1 MFTCPPMAVRMESP
15 LRREQ
20 IAEVTLHLVVE
31 EGLGA
36 VTVRRVAKAAG
47 ISAAAL
53 YRHYKNK
60 SDILAA
66 VLEEHHEIMVDI
78 IRRSR
83 AEAATALDALRRVN
97 MRNMAL
103 VEKYCALPVIFLS
116 DALWL
121 GDLRL
126 RDLKLRHHR
135 MFREAILDLISSGQD
150 SGEIRA
156 DIRPDEIFVFFLGL
170 VAMPALMRA
179 RKPEEVDLPLQ
190 TSANWE
196 LFARAVAC

>member
-1 MFTCPPMAVRMESP
+1 MAVRMESP

>member
-1 MFTCPPMAVRMESP
+1 MAARMESP

-20 IAEVTLHLVVE
+20 IAEATLRLVVD

-36 VTVRRVAKAAG
+36 VTVRRVAEAIG

-66 VLEEHHEIMVDI
+66 VLEEHHEIMAEI

-83 AEAATALDALRRVN
+83 AEAATALDALRRLFLQS
-97 MRNMAL
+97 MAL

-126 RDLKLRHHR
+126 RELKLTHHR
-135 MFREAILDLISSGQD
+135 LFREAMLDLISSGQD
-150 SGEIRA
+150 SGEVRA

-170 VAMPALMRA
+170 VGMPALMRA
-179 RKPEEVDLPLQ
+179 RRPEEVDLPLQ

>member
-1 MFTCPPMAVRMESP
+1 MAVRMESP

-20 IAEVTLHLVVE
+20 IAEVTLRLVVE

-36 VTVRRVAKAAG
+36 VTVRRVAQAVG

-97 MRNMAL
+97 MRSMAL

-150 SGEIRA
+150 SGEVRA

-179 RKPEEVDLPLQ
+179 RRPEEVDLPLQ
-190 TSANWE
+190 TSANWD

>member
-1 MFTCPPMAVRMESP
+1 MAVRMESP

-196 LFARAVAC
+196 LFTRAVAC